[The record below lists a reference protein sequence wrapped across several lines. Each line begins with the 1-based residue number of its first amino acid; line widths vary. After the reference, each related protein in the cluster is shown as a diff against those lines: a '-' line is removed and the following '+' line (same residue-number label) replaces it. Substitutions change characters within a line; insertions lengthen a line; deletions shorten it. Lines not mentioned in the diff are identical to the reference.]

1 MTRGRCLAVVLAAA
15 TLALVPEPTRGQAV
29 PEAFWGVPDR
39 SGPAAG
45 ARGLSVTQQQI
56 FLTWLGFYYGEIDGT
71 AGQETADA
79 IKRFQVSIAAEPT
92 GRLTGDQAGIL
103 EARGERA
110 ERNAGFETI
119 EEEWTGI
126 RIALPMGYL
135 EPGEVPDNMQD
146 EIVRVVYYPLGSTD
160 LSVRLDRYENI
171 RTSPQGL
178 LDFFSKEHEE
188 DEILWR
194 NASGSF
200 IDFAYAADGRLTNL
214 VLAVG
219 NNEVRGVTISF
230 PVDRVNLFAPIRA
243 RMLSTLETFAGPGL
257 APHQRAQRLASGDL
271 PGRQAWPTWMRT
283 MGGSGSGSVVSY
295 QGHILTNHHVV
306 SGCERLTVNGNP
318 AALLG
323 IDIVNDLA
331 LLIADKFADRDPVR
345 FRTRAARLGE
355 EVVVMGYPLFRL
367 LSVSLNSTAG
377 IVSSSAGL
385 GGDRRNIQITAPVQP
400 GNSGGPVL
408 DRDGHQIAVVVAK
421 ASARAQ
427 IEANAENIAWV
438 IRGSVALDFLEEHG
452 VRPLLVE
459 DLPEASSPLADVIA
473 RARAYTVRVECHKR

>member
-15 TLALVPEPTRGQAV
+15 TLVLVPEPVRGQAV

-39 SGPAAG
+39 SGAAAG
-45 ARGLSVTQQQI
+45 DRGLPVTEQQSL
-56 FLTWLGFYYGEIDGT
+56 LTWLGFYYGQIDGEVDDDT
-71 AGQETADA
+71 TEA
-79 IKRFQVSIAAEPT
+79 IRRFQVSIAEEPT
-92 GRLTGDQAGIL
+92 GRLTGDQARIL
-103 EARGERA
+103 QARGERA
-110 ERNAGFETI
+110 EHDAGFETVLD
-119 EEEWTGI
+119 EWTGI
-126 RIALPMGYL
+126 RVDLPMGYL
-135 EPGEVPDNMQD
+135 QSGEVPADLRENFVQ
-146 EIVRVVYYPLGSTD
+146 VAFAPLGSTN
-160 LSVRLDRYENI
+160 LFVTLDRFERVQMTAQALIDY
-171 RTSPQGL
+171 
-178 LDFFSKEHEE
+178 FSEEHKE
-188 DEILWR
+188 DNVIWR
-194 NASGSF
+194 RVSGNLAH
-200 IDFAYAADGRLTNL
+200 FAYAADGYVSIRLLET
-214 VLAVG
+214 G
-219 NNEVRGVTISF
+219 SSEVRGLTISF
-230 PVDRVNLFAPIRA
+230 PAERFNLFAPIGR
-243 RMLSTLETFAGPGL
+243 RIGMSLDSFAGPGL
-257 APHQRAQRLASGDL
+257 APRQRAQRFASGDL
-271 PGRQAWPTWMRT
+271 PGRQAWPAWMRT

-377 IVSSSAGL
+377 IVSSSAGHK
-385 GGDRRNIQITAPVQP
+385 GDRRNIQITAPVQP

-408 DRDGHQIAVVVAK
+408 DRDGHQIAVVVTK
-421 ASARAQ
+421 ASTRAQ
-427 IEANAENIAWV
+427 LEQNAENIAWV

-452 VRPLLVE
+452 VRPLLAE
-459 DLPEASSPLADVIA
+459 GLPEASSPLADVIA